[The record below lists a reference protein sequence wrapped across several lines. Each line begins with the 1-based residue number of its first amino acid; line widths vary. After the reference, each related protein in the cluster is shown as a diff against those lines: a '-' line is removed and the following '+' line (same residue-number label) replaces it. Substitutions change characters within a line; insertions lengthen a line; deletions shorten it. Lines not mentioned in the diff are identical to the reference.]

1 MNAILKQYA
10 PHAVVILLAS
20 GISIGVLSYNSKPQ
34 YGYSSDYYDID
45 PKTIQFL
52 DDVESQTIP
61 EEDLTDLVLFN
72 VDGRQVQLKEYVG
85 RKNLVLVMTRGFSSS
100 ICLYCSTLTSRLIT
114 NYPEFTK
121 RNTEIVVVFP
131 VSNDAERGRL
141 DEFIAATRKN
151 MDRPPEVIPFPVLLD
166 VELRAVDRLGL
177 RHDLSRP
184 ATYILDK
191 SGDVRFSYVGKD
203 LSDRPSVKALLKE
216 LDLLEQG

>member
-1 MNAILKQYA
+1 MNAMLKQYA

-141 DEFIAATRKN
+141 NEFISATRKN

-191 SGDVRFSYVGKD
+191 AGDVRFSYVGKD